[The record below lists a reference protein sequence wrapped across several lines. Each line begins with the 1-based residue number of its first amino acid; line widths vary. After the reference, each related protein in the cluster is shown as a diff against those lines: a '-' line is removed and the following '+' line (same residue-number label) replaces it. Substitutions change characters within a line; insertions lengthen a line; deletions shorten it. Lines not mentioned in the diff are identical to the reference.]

1 MDVSKNRG
9 VFQNRWF
16 IMENPIRM
24 DDLGGTTIFG
34 NIHDCFFLQVHP
46 MENLTAGSLVHLK
59 ITSMEGKHKPLNQ
72 TSMTLGS
79 KREFSRV
86 EFYLQASSSHG
97 LFLVYSVIQHQL
109 I

>member
-1 MDVSKNRG
+1 MIV
-9 VFQNRWF
+9 
-16 IMENPIRM
+16 
-24 DDLGGTTIFG
+24 
-34 NIHDCFFLQVHP
+34 FFLQVHP

-59 ITSMEGKHKPLNQ
+59 ITSMEGKKTLNQ